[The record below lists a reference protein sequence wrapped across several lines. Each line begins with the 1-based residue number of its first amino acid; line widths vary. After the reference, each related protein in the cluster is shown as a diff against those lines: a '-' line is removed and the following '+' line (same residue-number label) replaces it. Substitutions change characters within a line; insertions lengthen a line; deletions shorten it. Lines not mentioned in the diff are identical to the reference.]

1 MIKKEQDN
9 FPVKELCTT
18 LGVSRSGFY
27 AWRERQIK
35 PDAAVA
41 PVKEIFWQHSRR
53 YGSRRIVAE
62 LQAQG
67 FSTGRRHVRRILQ
80 QEKLR
85 AIQPKSFVPRT
96 TNSNHGRQMSENL
109 LGNMN
114 LLRPRQVLV
123 SDITYVPLA
132 GGKWA
137 YLATWLDLYSRRI
150 LGWKIAESMTADL
163 VIGALQQAKKR
174 EPLPRGL
181 VLHSDRGGQYVDS
194 DFRQLLTENGWQQSM
209 SRAGE
214 TYDNAHA
221 ESLWSRYK
229 AELLEG
235 GSFRDFKEAEL
246 ETFQYIE
253 GYYNRTRR
261 HSALGYRS
269 PEEFERAFF
278 QRTTEGKPS
287 LLTINERDYS

>member
-35 PDAAVA
+35 PDAAVI

-62 LQAQG
+62 LKAQG
-67 FSTGRRHVRRILQ
+67 FSTGRRHVRRILR

-96 TNSNHGRQMSENL
+96 TNSNHGRRMSENL
-109 LGNMN
+109 LGKMN
-114 LLRPRQVLV
+114 ILRPRQVLV

-163 VIGALQQAKKR
+163 VIGALQQAKMR
-174 EPLPRGL
+174 EQLPRGL
-181 VLHSDRGGQYVDS
+181 VLHSDRGGQYVDAE
-194 DFRQLLTENGWQQSM
+194 FRQLLAKNGWQQSM

-235 GSFRDFKEAEL
+235 GSFRDFNEAEL

-261 HSALGYRS
+261 HSALGYLS
-269 PEEFERAFF
+269 PEEFERAYF
-278 QRTTEGKPS
+278 QRTKEGKPS
-287 LLTINERDYS
+287 LLTLNERDYS

>member
-67 FSTGRRHVRRILQ
+67 FPTGRRHVRRILQ

-109 LGNMN
+109 LGQMN
-114 LLRPRQVLV
+114 ILRPRQVLV

-194 DFRQLLTENGWQQSM
+194 DFRQLLADNGWQQSM

-235 GSFRDFKEAEL
+235 GSFRDFKEAQL

-261 HSALGYRS
+261 HSALGYLS

-287 LLTINERDYS
+287 LLTLNERDYS